1 MVMIYQ
7 CVLPGQIAEG
17 TYNFT
22 STSEPKEMDDEEYED
37 ERGSEDVEKEIDDD
51 VQILGAMGPT
61 QRIDEANSVN
71 QGKFSLHN
79 TSHSIKSSMFSKC

>member
-22 STSEPKEMDDEEYED
+22 STSEPKEMDDELH
-37 ERGSEDVEKEIDDD
+37 
-51 VQILGAMGPT
+51 ILGAMGPT
-61 QRIDEANSVN
+61 QQIDEANSVN
-71 QGKFSLHN
+71 QGKFSLRN